1 MVNLKTIKVS
11 KNINVNFRKQRDDL
25 EQYSIAKRQFEEM
38 LEEAEED
45 VKNGRLLTQEEV
57 TKGELKLIEGM
68 LLEFSEEEQ
77 IEARKF
83 LAKWRNSIE

>member
-83 LAKWRNSIE
+83 LAKWKNSIE